1 MPVVACGASM
11 VRVSPT
17 AAPRLVC
24 TVWRATSA
32 PLASRAT
39 AVIDPAANGT
49 AVHSAYDPAPSTIGR
64 TDRAPTDLPLT
75 TSSTVGAEVYA
86 WMARVALPRS
96 PERKTASVHLRI
108 HSIRLATASASRT
121 ERHAVHRVEPTA
133 TGEQEYIISNL
144 KKFDVTLLLIDRL
157 TNLPATQQSLKLRA
171 TLVYENSQPVRAAP
185 DEKLLEGDVEK
196 VRAQQYAEENAREQ
210 AAQRESIREG
220 YILHLRESGQALHNE
235 WRALTGGNV
244 GDTVIDELMQCIG
257 EIEASVDALASQ
269 PDAFAMLA
277 VGMEHGVFSCFE
289 RVVGELR
296 ARTLGEEA
304 GARPEDPKA

>member
-1 MPVVACGASM
+1 MQQSNEIVEAGGGWRPQTHQMSTLHARLQEGWASQQSKLESAERRVAASEEQIHSLQTE
-11 VRVSPT
+11 VRQ
-17 AAPRLVC
+17 
-24 TVWRATSA
+24 
-32 PLASRAT
+32 LASGVQRRESQ
-39 AVIDPAANGT
+39 IE
-49 AVHSAYDPAPSTIGR
+49 
-64 TDRAPTDLPLT
+64 TD
-75 TSSTVGAEVYA
+75 
-86 WMARVALPRS
+86 
-96 PERKTASVHLRI
+96 
-108 HSIRLATASASRT
+108 ASALTALKAQRDQISTKNNAIT
-121 ERHAVHRVEPTA
+121 E
-133 TGEQEYIISNL
+133 S
-144 KKFDVTLLLIDRL
+144 
-157 TNLPATQQSLKLRA
+157 
-171 TLVYENSQPVRAAP
+171 
-185 DEKLLEGDVEK
+185 EK
-196 VRAQQYAEENAREQ
+196 EQ

-277 VGMEHGVFSCFE
+277 VGMEHEVFSCFE